1 MRVMMNK
8 NIMELKLTNEQ
19 VMKMVDTINS
29 FYSKVPTIQ
38 DYFLERKK
46 EKVINIDV
54 EKWSQQLFNDH
65 TLQPK
70 DMDIVVEVVD
80 QNVLNTLAQI
90 TISLPLESQIG
101 RQIALGVKE
110 GKTGKYLGF
119 IKIASPVL
127 SIKPR
132 NDYFGETLRAT
143 HVNKHMVN
151 GSVIVPTQPFGF
163 NCLGGKLLA
172 LVCGSHLVLD
182 LFKEKYGDKM
192 DLCFLE
198 TTSLYGNIKTSSQYD
213 GLEPYIKYNGMT
225 ESDLF
230 LFPND
235 NIYMELRNFLRPIY
249 GKEEWNGMLV
259 DPKPSAP
266 KMREYTKIIQI
277 IKLHLKE
284 MDIDKYNE
292 FTAFVK
298 CCMKSKTKKRY
309 YYTTFGYSNIKEH
322 ILSDG
327 SVDLVKKDNFDKYSL
342 EKLVEYWKNKAQ
354 KRWEKLNSENRLKE
368 GLEVYSIEK
377 IEQMDY
383 DMIR

>member
-1 MRVMMNK
+1 
-8 NIMELKLTNEQ
+8 MELKLTYEE
-19 VMKMVDTINS
+19 VMKMVDTING
-29 FYSKVPTIQ
+29 FYGKVPTIQ

-46 EKVINIDV
+46 EKVVNIDV
-54 EKWSQQLFNDH
+54 EKWSKQLFNDH

-70 DMDIVVEVVD
+70 DMDIVVEVID
-80 QNVLNTLAQI
+80 QNIMNNLAQI
-90 TISLPLESQIG
+90 TISLPMESQIG
-101 RQIALGVKE
+101 RQITLGVKE
-110 GKTGKYLGF
+110 GNSGKYLGF

-132 NDYFGETLRAT
+132 NDFFGETLKAK

-151 GSVIVPTQPFGF
+151 GSIIVPTQPFGF

-172 LVCGSHLVLD
+172 LICSSHLVLD

-192 DLCFLE
+192 NLCFLE
-198 TTSLYGNIKTSSQYD
+198 TTSLYGNIKSSSQYD
-213 GLEPYIKYNGMT
+213 GLEPYIIYNGMT

-230 LFPND
+230 LFPSD
-235 NIYMELRNFLRPIY
+235 NIYMELRNFLIPIY

-259 DPKPSAP
+259 DPVPSAP
-266 KMREYTKIIQI
+266 KMREYSKIIQI
-277 IKLHLKE
+277 IKSHLKVF
-284 MDIDKYNE
+284 DIEKFNE
-292 FTAFVK
+292 FTEFVK

-327 SVDLVKKDNFDKYSL
+327 EVELQKRENFENYDLQN
-342 EKLVEYWKNKAQ
+342 LVSHWKNKAQ

-368 GLEVYSIEK
+368 ELEVYSIEK

>member
-1 MRVMMNK
+1 
-8 NIMELKLTNEQ
+8 MELKLTYEE
-19 VMKMVDTINS
+19 VMNMVDIING
-29 FYSKVPTIQ
+29 FYGKVPTIQ

-46 EKVINIDV
+46 EKVVNIDV
-54 EKWSQQLFNDH
+54 EKWSKQLFNDH

-70 DMDIVVEVVD
+70 DMNIVVEVID
-80 QNVLNTLAQI
+80 QSIMNNLAQI
-90 TISLPLESQIG
+90 TISLPMESQIG
-101 RQIALGVKE
+101 RQITLGVKE
-110 GKTGKYLGF
+110 GNSGKYLGF

-132 NDYFGETLRAT
+132 NDFFGETLKAT

-151 GSVIVPTQPFGF
+151 GSIIVPTQPFGF

-172 LVCGSHLVLD
+172 LICSSHLVLD

-192 DLCFLE
+192 NLCFLE
-198 TTSLYGNIKTSSQYD
+198 TTSLYGNIKSSSQYD

-230 LFPND
+230 LFPSD

-249 GKEEWNGMLV
+249 GKEEWGGMLV
-259 DPKPSAP
+259 DPVPSAP
-266 KMREYTKIIQI
+266 KMREYSKIIQI
-277 IKLHLKE
+277 IKAHLKE
-284 MDIDKYNE
+284 FDIEKHNE
-292 FTAFVK
+292 FTEFVK

-309 YYTTFGYSNIKEH
+309 YYTTFGYSNVKEH
-322 ILSDG
+322 ILSG
-327 SVDLVKKDNFDKYSL
+327 GEVELQKRENFDNYNL
-342 EKLVEYWKNKAQ
+342 ENLVSHWKNKAQ
-354 KRWEKLNSENRLKE
+354 KRWEKLNSDDRLKE
-368 GLEVYSIEK
+368 ELEVYSIEK

>member
-1 MRVMMNK
+1 
-8 NIMELKLTNEQ
+8 
-19 VMKMVDTINS
+19 MVDTING
-29 FYSKVPTIQ
+29 FYGKVPTIQ
-38 DYFLERKK
+38 EYFLERKK
-46 EKVINIDV
+46 EKVVNIDV
-54 EKWSQQLFNDH
+54 EKWSKQLFNDH

-70 DMDIVVEVVD
+70 DMDIVVEVID
-80 QNVLNTLAQI
+80 QNIMNNLAQI
-90 TISLPLESQIG
+90 TISLPMESQIG

-110 GKTGKYLGF
+110 GKSGKYLGF

-132 NDYFGETLRAT
+132 NDFFGETLKAT

-151 GSVIVPTQPFGF
+151 GSIIVPTQPFGF

-172 LVCGSHLVLD
+172 LICSSHLVLD

-192 DLCFLE
+192 NLCFLE
-198 TTSLYGNIKTSSQYD
+198 TTSLYGNIKSSSQYD

-230 LFPND
+230 LFPSD

-249 GKEEWNGMLV
+249 GKEEWGGMLV
-259 DPKPSAP
+259 DPVPSAP
-266 KMREYTKIIQI
+266 KMREYSKIIQI
-277 IKLHLKE
+277 IKSHLKE
-284 MDIDKYNE
+284 FDIDKYNE
-292 FTAFVK
+292 FTEFVK

-322 ILSDG
+322 ILSG
-327 SVDLVKKDNFDKYSL
+327 GEVEL
-342 EKLVEYWKNKAQ
+342 EKRENFQNYNLENLVSHWKNKAQ
-354 KRWEKLNSENRLKE
+354 KRWEKLNSENRLKQE
-368 GLEVYSIEK
+368 LEIYSIEK